1 MVRLGNISRQI
12 KSALDHILG
21 CSWHVVV
28 GTTFSMSGEFE
39 DLVQVV
45 VGARCVMAWKY
56 GTELMTEVTYL

>member
-1 MVRLGNISRQI
+1 M
-12 KSALDHILG
+12 
-21 CSWHVVV
+21 VV